1 VLKHITQIMNKTID
15 YHKLWM
21 VIGIIA
27 LMLLTWSQCDNNAS
41 LEKRALA
48 DAKAHEQEARLLQ
61 QKNDYLIHTKMEL
74 EESLANANETKNKL
88 DKQRQKVKTITKVVI
103 DTTIANKYL
112 KDRYKDNSIQVVN
125 DLIQGDVCRA
135 ENVILEKAILN
146 RDSII
151 VFNEQLYKNEVQISN
166 NLNSAVN
173 ELNLANKEYKDL
185 LLNEQLK
192 NKKQK
197 RQNFF
202 LKAGIVVLGGA
213 LILK

>member
-1 VLKHITQIMNKTID
+1 MSKPMGKQLD
-15 YHKLWM
+15 YTKLWLF
-21 VIGIIA
+21 IGVIA
-27 LMLLTWSQCDNNAS
+27 LILLATQQCENNSS
-41 LEKRALA
+41 LEKSALA

-74 EESLANANETKNKL
+74 EDALANANETKNKL

-112 KDRYKDNSIQVVN
+112 KERYKDNSIQVVN

-151 VFNEQLYKNEVQISN
+151 VFNEQLYKNEVQIST
-166 NLNSAVN
+166 NLNSSLN

-185 LLNEQLK
+185 LLNEQIK
-192 NKKQK
+192 NRKQK

-213 LILK
+213 LLIK

>member
-1 VLKHITQIMNKTID
+1 MGKQLD
-15 YHKLWM
+15 YTKLWLF
-21 VIGIIA
+21 IGVIA
-27 LMLLTWSQCDNNAS
+27 LILLATQQCENNSS
-41 LEKRALA
+41 LEKSALA

-74 EESLANANETKNKL
+74 EDALANANETKNKL

-112 KDRYKDNSIQVVN
+112 KERYKDNSIQVVN

-151 VFNEQLYKNEVQISN
+151 VFNEQLYKNEVQIST
-166 NLNSAVN
+166 NLNSSLN

-185 LLNEQLK
+185 LLNEQIK
-192 NKKQK
+192 NRKQK

-213 LILK
+213 LLIK

>member
-1 VLKHITQIMNKTID
+1 
-15 YHKLWM
+15 M

-27 LMLLTWSQCDNNAS
+27 LMLLVWQQCDSNTS
-41 LEKRALA
+41 LEKSALA
-48 DAKAHEQEARLLQ
+48 DAKAHEVEAKLLQ
-61 QKNDYLIHTKMEL
+61 KKNDYLIHKKIEL
-74 EESLANANETKNKL
+74 EEALTNSEKTKNKL
-88 DKQRQKVKTITKVVI
+88 DKERIKIKTITKVVV

-112 KDRYKDNSIQVVN
+112 KDRYKDNSIKVVN
-125 DLIQGDVCRA
+125 DLIQFDVCKA

-151 VFNEQLYKNEVQISN
+151 DFKDRLYKNEVQIST

-192 NKKQK
+192 NRKQK

-202 LKAGIVVLGGA
+202 LKVGIIGLGGA
-213 LILK
+213 LLIK

>member
-1 VLKHITQIMNKTID
+1 MNKTID

-21 VIGIIA
+21 FIGIIA

-41 LEKRALA
+41 LEKSALA

-74 EESLANANETKNKL
+74 EDALANANETKNKL
-88 DKQRQKVKTITKVVI
+88 DKERIKVKTITKVVI

-166 NLNSAVN
+166 NLNSSLN

-202 LKAGIVVLGGA
+202 LKAGIVALGGA
-213 LILK
+213 LLIK

>member
-1 VLKHITQIMNKTID
+1 MEKQLD
-15 YHKLWM
+15 YTKWWLF
-21 VIGIIA
+21 IGVIA
-27 LMLLTWSQCDNNAS
+27 LILLATQQCENNSS
-41 LEKRALA
+41 LEKSALA
-48 DAKAHEQEARLLQ
+48 YAKAHEQEARLLQ

-74 EESLANANETKNKL
+74 EDALANANETKNKI
-88 DKQRQKVKTITKVVI
+88 DKERIKVKTITRVVI

-125 DLIQGDVCRA
+125 DLIQGDVCKA

-166 NLNSAVN
+166 NLNSSLN

>member
-1 VLKHITQIMNKTID
+1 MNKTID

-21 VIGIIA
+21 FIGIIA

-41 LEKRALA
+41 LEKSALA
-48 DAKAHEQEARLLQ
+48 DAKAHEQEARVLQ

-74 EESLANANETKNKL
+74 EDALANANETKNKL
-88 DKQRQKVKTITKVVI
+88 DKERQKVKTITKVVI

-135 ENVILEKAILN
+135 ENVILEKAIVN

-151 VFNEQLYKNEVQISN
+151 VFNEQLYKNEVQIST
-166 NLNSAVN
+166 NLNSSLN

-192 NKKQK
+192 NRKQK

-202 LKAGIVVLGGA
+202 LKTGIVVLGGA
-213 LILK
+213 LLIK

>member
-1 VLKHITQIMNKTID
+1 MNKTID
-15 YHKLWM
+15 YQKLWLF
-21 VIGIIA
+21 IGVIA
-27 LMLLTWSQCDNNAS
+27 LILLATQQCENNSS
-41 LEKRALA
+41 LEKSALA

-74 EESLANANETKNKL
+74 EDALANANETKNKL
-88 DKQRQKVKTITKVVI
+88 DKERIKVKTITRVII

-135 ENVILEKAILN
+135 ENIILEKAIVN

-151 VFNEQLYKNEVQISN
+151 DLNATLYKNEVQIST
-166 NLNSAVN
+166 NLNSSLN

-202 LKAGIVVLGGA
+202 LKVGIVALGGA
-213 LILK
+213 LLMK

>member
-1 VLKHITQIMNKTID
+1 MEKQLD
-15 YHKLWM
+15 YTKLWLF
-21 VIGIIA
+21 IGVIA

-41 LEKRALA
+41 LEKSALA

-74 EESLANANETKNKL
+74 EEALANANETKNKL
-88 DKQRQKVKTITKVVI
+88 DKERQKIKTITKVVI

-135 ENVILEKAILN
+135 ENVILEKAIVN

-151 VFNEQLYKNEVQISN
+151 VFNEQLYKNEVQIST
-166 NLNSAVN
+166 NLNSSLN

-202 LKAGIVVLGGA
+202 LKAGIVALGGA

>member
-1 VLKHITQIMNKTID
+1 MNKTID

-21 VIGIIA
+21 FIGIIA

-41 LEKRALA
+41 LEKSALA

-74 EESLANANETKNKL
+74 EDALANANETKNKL
-88 DKQRQKVKTITKVVI
+88 DKERIKVKTITKVVI

-151 VFNEQLYKNEVQISN
+151 VFNEQLYKNEVQIST
-166 NLNSAVN
+166 NLNSSLN

-185 LLNEQLK
+185 LLNEQLQ
-192 NKKQK
+192 NRKQK

-202 LKAGIVVLGGA
+202 LKAGIVALGGA
-213 LILK
+213 LLIK

>member
-1 VLKHITQIMNKTID
+1 MNKTID
-15 YHKLWM
+15 YQKLWLF
-21 VIGIIA
+21 IGVIA
-27 LMLLTWSQCDNNAS
+27 LILLATQQCDNNAS
-41 LEKRALA
+41 LEKSALA

-74 EESLANANETKNKL
+74 EDALANANETKNKL
-88 DKQRQKVKTITKVVI
+88 DKERIKVKTITKVVI

-112 KDRYKDNSIQVVN
+112 KDRYKDNRIQVVN
-125 DLIQGDVCRA
+125 DLIQGDVCKA
-135 ENVILEKAILN
+135 ENVILEKAIVN

-151 VFNEQLYKNEVQISN
+151 DFKDKLYKNEAQISN
-166 NLNSAVN
+166 NLNSSLN

-192 NKKQK
+192 NRKQK

-202 LKAGIVVLGGA
+202 LKAGILVLGGA
-213 LILK
+213 LLIK

>member
-1 VLKHITQIMNKTID
+1 MSKPMGKQLD
-15 YHKLWM
+15 YTKLWLF
-21 VIGIIA
+21 IGVIA
-27 LMLLTWSQCDNNAS
+27 LILLATQQCDNNSS
-41 LEKRALA
+41 LEKSALA

-74 EESLANANETKNKL
+74 EDALANANETKNKL
-88 DKQRQKVKTITKVVI
+88 DKERQKVKTITKVVI

-135 ENVILEKAILN
+135 ENVILEKAIVN

-166 NLNSAVN
+166 NLNSSLN

>member
-1 VLKHITQIMNKTID
+1 MSKPMGKQLD
-15 YHKLWM
+15 YTKLWLF
-21 VIGIIA
+21 IGVIA
-27 LMLLTWSQCDNNAS
+27 LILLATQQCDNNAS
-41 LEKRALA
+41 LEKSALA

-74 EESLANANETKNKL
+74 EDALANANETKNKL

-112 KDRYKDNSIQVVN
+112 KERYKDNSIQVVN

-135 ENVILEKAILN
+135 ENVILEKAIVN

-166 NLNSAVN
+166 NLNSSLN

-202 LKAGIVVLGGA
+202 LKAGIVALGGA
-213 LILK
+213 LLIK

>member
-1 VLKHITQIMNKTID
+1 MQTKTID

-41 LEKRALA
+41 LEKSALA

-74 EESLANANETKNKL
+74 EDALANANETKNKL

-135 ENVILEKAILN
+135 ENVILEKAIVN

-166 NLNSAVN
+166 NLNSSLN
-173 ELNLANKEYKDL
+173 ELNLANKDYKDL

-192 NKKQK
+192 NRKQK

-202 LKAGIVVLGGA
+202 LKAGIVALGGA
-213 LILK
+213 LLIK

>member
-1 VLKHITQIMNKTID
+1 MQTKTID

-41 LEKRALA
+41 LEKSALA

-74 EESLANANETKNKL
+74 EQSLANANETKNKL
-88 DKQRQKVKTITKVVI
+88 DKERQKVKTITKVVI

-135 ENVILEKAILN
+135 ENVILEKAIVN

-151 VFNEQLYKNEVQISN
+151 VFNEQLYKNEVQIST

-192 NKKQK
+192 NRKQK

-202 LKAGIVVLGGA
+202 LKAGIVALGGA
-213 LILK
+213 ILIK

>member
-1 VLKHITQIMNKTID
+1 MNKTID

-27 LMLLTWSQCDNNAS
+27 LMLLVWQQCDSNTS
-41 LEKRALA
+41 LEKSALA

-61 QKNDYLIHTKMEL
+61 QKNDYLIHNKMEL
-74 EESLANANETKNKL
+74 EDALANANENKNKL
-88 DKQRQKVKTITKVVI
+88 DKERIKVKTITKVVI

-125 DLIQGDVCRA
+125 DLIQGDVCKA
-135 ENVILEKAILN
+135 ENVILEKAIVN

-166 NLNSAVN
+166 NLNSSLN

-185 LLNEQLK
+185 LLNEQLQ
-192 NKKQK
+192 NKRQK
-197 RQNFF
+197 SQNFF

-213 LILK
+213 LLIK

>member
-1 VLKHITQIMNKTID
+1 
-15 YHKLWM
+15 M

-41 LEKRALA
+41 LEKSALA

-125 DLIQGDVCRA
+125 DLIQGDVCKA
-135 ENVILEKAILN
+135 ENVILEKAIVN

-166 NLNSAVN
+166 NLNSSLN

-213 LILK
+213 LLIK

>member
-1 VLKHITQIMNKTID
+1 MNKTTD
-15 YHKLWM
+15 YTKLWM

-27 LMLLTWSQCDNNAS
+27 LMLLTWNQCDNNAS
-41 LEKRALA
+41 LEKSALA
-48 DAKAHEQEARLLQ
+48 DAKSHEQEAKLLQ
-61 QKNDYLIHTKMEL
+61 KKNDYLIHKKIEL
-74 EESLANANETKNKL
+74 EEALANSEKTKNKL
-88 DKQRQKVKTITKVVI
+88 DKERIKIKTITKVVV

-112 KDRYKDNSIQVVN
+112 KDRYKDNSIKVVN
-125 DLIQGDVCRA
+125 DLIQFDVCKA

-151 VFNEQLYKNEVQISN
+151 DFKEQLYKNEVQIST

-173 ELNLANKEYKDL
+173 ELNLANKGLNDL

-192 NKKQK
+192 NRKQK

-202 LKAGIVVLGGA
+202 LKVGIVALGGA
-213 LILK
+213 LLIK

>member
-1 VLKHITQIMNKTID
+1 MNKTID
-15 YHKLWM
+15 YHKVWM
-21 VIGIIA
+21 FIGIIA

-41 LEKRALA
+41 LEKSALA

-74 EESLANANETKNKL
+74 EDALANANETKNKL
-88 DKQRQKVKTITKVVI
+88 DKERQKVKTITKVVI

-125 DLIQGDVCRA
+125 DLIQGDVCKA
-135 ENVILEKAILN
+135 ENVILEKAIVN

-151 VFNEQLYKNEVQISN
+151 TFNEQLYKNEVQISN
-166 NLNSAVN
+166 NLNSSLN

-202 LKAGIVVLGGA
+202 LKVGIVALGGA
-213 LILK
+213 LLIK

>member
-1 VLKHITQIMNKTID
+1 MNKTID

-27 LMLLTWSQCDNNAS
+27 LMLLVWQQCDSNTS
-41 LEKRALA
+41 LEKSALA

-61 QKNDYLIHTKMEL
+61 QKNDYLIHNKMEL
-74 EESLANANETKNKL
+74 EDALANANENKNKL
-88 DKQRQKVKTITKVVI
+88 DKERIKVKTITKVVI

-125 DLIQGDVCRA
+125 DLIQGDVCKA
-135 ENVILEKAILN
+135 ENVILEKAIVN

-151 VFNEQLYKNEVQISN
+151 VFNEQLYKNEVQIST
-166 NLNSAVN
+166 NLNSSLN

-202 LKAGIVVLGGA
+202 LKVGIVALGGA
-213 LILK
+213 LLMK

>member
-1 VLKHITQIMNKTID
+1 
-15 YHKLWM
+15 M

-41 LEKRALA
+41 LEKSALA

-74 EESLANANETKNKL
+74 EDALANANETKNKL

-135 ENVILEKAILN
+135 ENVILEKAIVN

-166 NLNSAVN
+166 NLNSSLN

-202 LKAGIVVLGGA
+202 LKAGIVALGGA
-213 LILK
+213 LLIK

>member
-1 VLKHITQIMNKTID
+1 MNKTID
-15 YHKLWM
+15 YQKLWLF
-21 VIGIIA
+21 IGVIA
-27 LMLLTWSQCDNNAS
+27 LILLATQQCENNSS
-41 LEKRALA
+41 LEKSALA

-74 EESLANANETKNKL
+74 EDALANANETKNKL
-88 DKQRQKVKTITKVVI
+88 DKERIKVKTITKVVI

-112 KDRYKDNSIQVVN
+112 KDRYKNNSIQVVN
-125 DLIQGDVCRA
+125 DLIQGDVCKA
-135 ENVILEKAILN
+135 ENVILEKAIVN

-166 NLNSAVN
+166 NLNSSLN

-202 LKAGIVVLGGA
+202 LKAGIVALGGA
-213 LILK
+213 LLIK

>member
-1 VLKHITQIMNKTID
+1 MNKTID
-15 YHKLWM
+15 YQKLWLF
-21 VIGIIA
+21 IGVIA
-27 LMLLTWSQCDNNAS
+27 LMLLVWQQCDNNAS
-41 LEKRALA
+41 LEKSALA
-48 DAKAHEQEARLLQ
+48 YAKAHEQEARLLQ

-74 EESLANANETKNKL
+74 EDALANANETKNKL
-88 DKQRQKVKTITKVVI
+88 DKERIKVKTITKVVI

-135 ENVILEKAILN
+135 ENVILEKAIVN

-151 VFNEQLYKNEVQISN
+151 VFNEQLYKNEVQISS
-166 NLNSAVN
+166 NLNSSLN

-185 LLNEQLK
+185 LLNEQLQ

-202 LKAGIVVLGGA
+202 LKAGIIVLGGA
-213 LILK
+213 LLIT

>member
-1 VLKHITQIMNKTID
+1 MNKTID

-21 VIGIIA
+21 FIGIIA
-27 LMLLTWSQCDNNAS
+27 LMLLTWSQCDNNSS
-41 LEKRALA
+41 LEKSALA

-74 EESLANANETKNKL
+74 EDALANANETKNKL
-88 DKQRQKVKTITKVVI
+88 DKERIKVKTITKVVI

-125 DLIQGDVCRA
+125 DLIQGDVCKA
-135 ENVILEKAILN
+135 VIVILEKAIVN

-151 VFNEQLYKNEVQISN
+151 DFKDKLYKNEAQISN
-166 NLNSAVN
+166 NLNSSLN

-192 NKKQK
+192 NRKQK

-202 LKAGIVVLGGA
+202 LKAGILVLGGA
-213 LILK
+213 LLIK

>member
-1 VLKHITQIMNKTID
+1 MNKTID

-41 LEKRALA
+41 LEKSALA

-74 EESLANANETKNKL
+74 EDALANATETKNKL
-88 DKQRQKVKTITKVVI
+88 DKERIKVKTITKVVI

-125 DLIQGDVCRA
+125 DLIQGDVCKA
-135 ENVILEKAILN
+135 ENVILEKAIVN

-166 NLNSAVN
+166 NLNSSLN

-213 LILK
+213 LLMK

>member
-1 VLKHITQIMNKTID
+1 MEKQLD
-15 YHKLWM
+15 YTKLWLF
-21 VIGIIA
+21 IGVIA
-27 LMLLTWSQCDNNAS
+27 LILLATQQCENNSS
-41 LEKRALA
+41 LEKSALA
-48 DAKAHEQEARLLQ
+48 YAKAHEQEARLLQ

-74 EESLANANETKNKL
+74 EDALANANETKNKI
-88 DKQRQKVKTITKVVI
+88 DKERIKVKTITRVVI

-125 DLIQGDVCRA
+125 DLIQGDVCKA

-166 NLNSAVN
+166 NLNSSLN

>member
-1 VLKHITQIMNKTID
+1 MNKTID

-41 LEKRALA
+41 LEKSALA

-74 EESLANANETKNKL
+74 EHALANANETKNKL

-135 ENVILEKAILN
+135 ENVILEKAIVN

-166 NLNSAVN
+166 NLNSSLN

-213 LILK
+213 LLIK

>member
-1 VLKHITQIMNKTID
+1 MNKTID

-27 LMLLTWSQCDNNAS
+27 LMLLVWQQCDSNTS
-41 LEKRALA
+41 LEKSALA
-48 DAKAHEQEARLLQ
+48 DAKQHEAEARLLK
-61 QKNDYLIHTKMEL
+61 QKNDYLIQTKMEL
-74 EESLANANETKNKL
+74 EESLLMANENKNKL
-88 DKQRQKVKTITKVVI
+88 DKERIKVKTITKVVI

-151 VFNEQLYKNEVQISN
+151 VFNEQLYKNEMQIST
-166 NLNSAVN
+166 NLNSSLN

-192 NKKQK
+192 NRKQK

-202 LKAGIVVLGGA
+202 LKAGIIVLGGA
-213 LILK
+213 LFIK

>member
-1 VLKHITQIMNKTID
+1 MNKTID
-15 YHKLWM
+15 YHKVWM
-21 VIGIIA
+21 FIGIIA
-27 LMLLTWSQCDNNAS
+27 LMLLVWQQCDSNTS
-41 LEKRALA
+41 LEKSALA

-74 EESLANANETKNKL
+74 EDALANANETKNKL
-88 DKQRQKVKTITKVVI
+88 DKERQKVKTITKVVI

-135 ENVILEKAILN
+135 ENVILEKAIVN

-166 NLNSAVN
+166 NLNSSLN

-202 LKAGIVVLGGA
+202 LKVGIVALGGA
-213 LILK
+213 LLIK

>member
-1 VLKHITQIMNKTID
+1 MEKQLD
-15 YHKLWM
+15 YTKLWLF
-21 VIGIIA
+21 IGVIA

-41 LEKRALA
+41 LEKSALA

-74 EESLANANETKNKL
+74 EDALANANETKNKL
-88 DKQRQKVKTITKVVI
+88 DKERIKVKTITKVVI

-135 ENVILEKAILN
+135 ENVILEKAIVN

-166 NLNSAVN
+166 NLNSSLN

-185 LLNEQLK
+185 LLNEQLE

-213 LILK
+213 LLIK

>member
-1 VLKHITQIMNKTID
+1 MNKTID

-27 LMLLTWSQCDNNAS
+27 LMLLVWQQCDSNTS
-41 LEKRALA
+41 LEKSALA

-61 QKNDYLIHTKMEL
+61 QKNDYLIHNKMEL
-74 EESLANANETKNKL
+74 EDALANANENKNKL
-88 DKQRQKVKTITKVVI
+88 DKERIKVKTITKVVI

-125 DLIQGDVCRA
+125 DLIQGDVCKA
-135 ENVILEKAILN
+135 ENVILEKAIVN

-166 NLNSAVN
+166 NLNSSLN

-213 LILK
+213 LLMK

>member
-1 VLKHITQIMNKTID
+1 MNKTID

-27 LMLLTWSQCDNNAS
+27 LMLLVWQQCDSNTS
-41 LEKRALA
+41 LEKSALA
-48 DAKAHEQEARLLQ
+48 DAKQHEQEARLLK
-61 QKNDYLIHTKMEL
+61 QKNDYLIQTKMEL
-74 EESLANANETKNKL
+74 EESLLMANENKNKL
-88 DKQRQKVKTITKVVI
+88 DKQRQKVKTITRVVI

-135 ENVILEKAILN
+135 ENVILEKAIVN

-166 NLNSAVN
+166 NLNSSLN
-173 ELNLANKEYKDL
+173 ELNLANKEYKDI

-197 RQNFF
+197 RQNLF
-202 LKAGIVVLGGA
+202 LKVGIVALGGVL
-213 LILK
+213 LIK

>member
-1 VLKHITQIMNKTID
+1 
-15 YHKLWM
+15 M

-27 LMLLTWSQCDNNAS
+27 LILLTWSQCDNNAS
-41 LEKRALA
+41 LEKSALA
-48 DAKAHEQEARLLQ
+48 DAKAREQEARLLQ
-61 QKNDYLIHTKMEL
+61 QKNDYLIHKKIEL
-74 EESLANANETKNKL
+74 EKALANSEKTKNKL
-88 DKQRQKVKTITKVVI
+88 DKERIKVKTITKVVI

-151 VFNEQLYKNEVQISN
+151 DFKDRLYKNEVKIST
-166 NLNSAVN
+166 NLNSAVK

-185 LLNEQLK
+185 LLNEQLQ
-192 NKKQK
+192 NRKQK
-197 RQNFF
+197 KQNFF
-202 LKAGIVVLGGA
+202 LKVAVVGLGAG

>member
-1 VLKHITQIMNKTID
+1 MEKQID
-15 YHKLWM
+15 YQKLWLFIG
-21 VIGIIA
+21 VISLI
-27 LMLLTWSQCDNNAS
+27 LLATQQCENNSS
-41 LEKRALA
+41 LEKSALA

-74 EESLANANETKNKL
+74 EDALANANETKNKL
-88 DKQRQKVKTITKVVI
+88 DKERIKVKTITKVVI

-135 ENVILEKAILN
+135 ENVILEKAIVN

-151 VFNEQLYKNEVQISN
+151 VFNEQLYKNEVQISS
-166 NLNSAVN
+166 NLNSSLN

-202 LKAGIVVLGGA
+202 LKAGVVVLGGA
-213 LILK
+213 LLIK

>member
-1 VLKHITQIMNKTID
+1 MQTKTID

-27 LMLLTWSQCDNNAS
+27 LMLLVWQQCDSNTS
-41 LEKRALA
+41 LEKSALA
-48 DAKAHEQEARLLQ
+48 DAKSHEQEAKLLQ
-61 QKNDYLIHTKMEL
+61 KKNDYLIHKKIEL
-74 EESLANANETKNKL
+74 EEALTNSEKTKNKL
-88 DKQRQKVKTITKVVI
+88 DKQRQKVRIVRTVVV

-112 KDRYKDNSIQVVN
+112 KERYKDNSIKVVN
-125 DLIQGDVCRA
+125 DLIQFDVCKA

-151 VFNEQLYKNEVQISN
+151 DFKEQLYKNEVQIST
-166 NLNSAVN
+166 NLNSSVN
-173 ELNLANKEYKDL
+173 ELNLANKEYKNL

-192 NKKQK
+192 NRKQK

-202 LKAGIVVLGGA
+202 LKVGIVALGGA
-213 LILK
+213 LLIK